1 MRLAII
7 LTGHI
12 RTWEKTK
19 DSFVKSFSK
28 FNPDVF
34 LTTYDKKY
42 GFAPYIRDLTKYYE
56 DEDISEEQIRTMF
69 DGINLVNLTVDSSEE
84 MDKYIDKI
92 KDDIKIKYENIASFY
107 PQFYKLRREF
117 DVLREYEKLHNF
129 NYDVIIKT
137 RCDLVYNDFGAELT
151 PNNVLID
158 KGNVFPN
165 DVILIST
172 RNNMEKIIKFI
183 PDEFFNPKNLSLSG
197 QWPPHSIVNAAF
209 QNANLIPVQLDI
221 VDYVA
226 RMNLNQKY

>member
-7 LTGHI
+7 ITGHI

-56 DEDISEEQIRTMF
+56 DEDIGEDQIRAMF

-84 MDKYIDKI
+84 MDKYLDKI
-92 KDDIKIKYENIASFY
+92 KDNIKIKYENIASFY
-107 PQFYKLRREF
+107 PQFYKLKREF

-137 RCDLVYNDFGAELT
+137 RCDLVYNDFSADLT

-158 KGNVFPN
+158 KGNVYPN
-165 DVILIST
+165 DVILISM
-172 RNNMEKIIKFI
+172 RNNMEKIIEFI
-183 PDEFFNPKNLSLSG
+183 PNEFFNPKNPNLSS

-209 QNANLIPVQLDI
+209 QNANLTPVQLGI